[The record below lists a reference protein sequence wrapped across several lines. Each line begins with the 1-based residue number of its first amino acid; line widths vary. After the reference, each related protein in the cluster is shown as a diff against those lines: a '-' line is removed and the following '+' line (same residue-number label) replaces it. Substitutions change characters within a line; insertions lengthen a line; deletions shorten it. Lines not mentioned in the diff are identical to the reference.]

1 MNPTQSFRTDRVE
14 KYAMQKEI
22 HLKILELALDKVKD
36 TNGLHLDSL
45 LDQFTQGEIDTN
57 IEYLTDRGLLVI
69 EFPFF
74 DRSGY
79 ARITKKGYNELA
91 QEASR
96 SKNF

>member
-1 MNPTQSFRTDRVE
+1 
-14 KYAMQKEI
+14 MQKEI

-45 LDQFTQGEIDTN
+45 LGKFTQGEIDTN

-74 DRSGY
+74 DQSGY
-79 ARITKKGYNELA
+79 ARITQKGYNTLA
-91 QEASR
+91 QEAS
-96 SKNF
+96 